1 MTLEFSE
8 AKTKK
13 MRSEQVRM
21 NDGSEK
27 INSTAKARNEKFA
40 NIFCLTSLIIL
51 SSHSPHIVLIVQGKY
66 ENSIE

>member
-1 MTLEFSE
+1 MQKSKHESSMTLEFSE

-27 INSTAKARNEKFA
+27 INLTAKAKSVE
-40 NIFCLTSLIIL
+40 LL
-51 SSHSPHIVLIVQGKY
+51 
-66 ENSIE
+66 